1 MTNEAVTLEEKDE
14 TVTAE
19 LSEYELTHGKP
30 IPNYNH
36 AAIQGELLFALK
48 SQYRQE
54 YSVLPE
60 FTVKF
65 GDKKYTPDISIY
77 EKRSV
82 DYQAVIKDF
91 SEAPLTVIE
100 IMSPS
105 QTMETFDEKFDAYF
119 AAGVKSCWFV
129 QSYFETIF
137 VLLPNHNVSV
147 FHANTLTDP
156 TNGISLDLAQ
166 VFGTNP

>member
-1 MTNEAVTLEEKDE
+1 MTAIV
-14 TVTAE
+14 E
-19 LSEYELTHGKP
+19 LSEYERSHGKP
-30 IPNYNH
+30 APDYRH
-36 AAIQGELLFALK
+36 SVVQGELLFALNNT
-48 SQYRQE
+48 YRKH
-54 YSVLPE
+54 YSALSE
-60 FTVKF
+60 LTIRF

-77 EKRSV
+77 AKRGV
-82 DYQAVIKDF
+82 DYQHVVKDF
-91 SEAPLTVIE
+91 AEPPLTAIE

-105 QTMETFDEKFDAYF
+105 QTMETFEEKFDAYF

-137 VLLPNHNVSV
+137 VLLPNRNVSV

-156 TNGISLDLAQ
+156 TKGISLDLTQ